1 MAHTEIYTK
10 SWCPYSIRAK
20 ALLNKK
26 GVPYTEIDVTTDR
39 ERELEMIKRSGA
51 HTVPQI
57 FIDDQLIG
65 GHDDLVRLKTTG
77 QLDRLLNQDSGP
89 ELLHAGNDSY
99 HIADTPL
106 DDAFA
111 AKAWAPVSR
120 RLAS

>member
-10 SWCPYSIRAK
+10 SWCPYSTRAK

-65 GHDDLVRLKTTG
+65 GHDDLVGLETTG

-89 ELLHAGNDSY
+89 ELLYAGNDSF
-99 HIADTPL
+99 DTGTHNR
-106 DDAFA
+106 
-111 AKAWAPVSR
+111 S
-120 RLAS
+120 SS

>member
-20 ALLNKK
+20 ALLNRK

-89 ELLHAGNDSY
+89 ELLHVENDSF
-99 HIADTPL
+99 DTESL
-106 DDAFA
+106 NR
-111 AKAWAPVSR
+111 S
-120 RLAS
+120 SS

>member
-10 SWCPYSIRAK
+10 SWCPYSTRAK
-20 ALLNKK
+20 ARLDRK
-26 GVPYTEIDVTTDR
+26 GVPYTEIDVTTDS

-65 GHDDLVRLKTTG
+65 GHDDLVELETTG
-77 QLDRLLNQDSGP
+77 QL
-89 ELLHAGNDSY
+89 E
-99 HIADTPL
+99 
-106 DDAFA
+106 DALA